1 MAVELAPLNPVNVG
15 IDVGQIHDPTA
26 IAVAEVC
33 RVHTGKFRFDKEYH
47 KPAYV
52 DANMIFHK
60 AVDADE
66 VMRSRYIIRHIERV
80 ALGTSYPD
88 VAAYIADMLSKSI
101 FAHRDVRVFINVTG
115 VGRPVYDDLTREIKR
130 REATRHISLRPIT
143 INGGMLYNRPKSM
156 LAKSFPVSRMQ
167 ALLQGAGID
176 GPATREMQRTT

>member
-1 MAVELAPLNPVNVG
+1 MDVDLAPLNPVNVG
-15 IDVGQIHDPTA
+15 IDVGQIHGPTA

-101 FAHRDVRVFINVTG
+101 FAHRDVRVFIDVTG
-115 VGRPVYDDLTREIKR
+115 VGRPVYDDLRGEIKR
-130 REATRHISLRPIT
+130 REATRHIGLTPIT
-143 INGGMLYNRPKSM
+143 ITRCLLDNRAKGM
-156 LAKSFPVSRMQ
+156 LAKSVLVSRMH
-167 ALLQGAGID
+167 
-176 GPATREMQRTT
+176 

>member
-1 MAVELAPLNPVNVG
+1 MDVDLAPLNPVNVG
-15 IDVGQIHDPTA
+15 IDVGQIHGPTA

-101 FAHRDVRVFINVTG
+101 FTHRDVRVFIDVTG
-115 VGRPVYDDLTREIKR
+115 VGRPVYDDLRGEIKR
-130 REATRHISLRPIT
+130 RDGTPHLLLTPSTTTRGTPS
-143 INGGMLYNRPKSM
+143 NRSKGKLTQSSQRSALQRR
-156 LAKSFPVSRMQ
+156 LA
-167 ALLQGAGID
+167 
-176 GPATREMQRTT
+176 

>member
-101 FAHRDVRVFINVTG
+101 FAHRDVRVFIDVTG
-115 VGRPVYDDLTREIKR
+115 VGRPVYDDLRGEIKR
-130 REATRHISLRPIT
+130 RGVSMVLRR
-143 INGGMLYNRPKSM
+143 GR
-156 LAKSFPVSRMQ
+156 
-167 ALLQGAGID
+167 
-176 GPATREMQRTT
+176 